1 VYVHQRSVISV
12 CLQNCICATLE
23 FVLQVKRESIVLQQK
38 QSDASKAQ
46 EQLSIQRAD
55 ISRKELELAFRE
67 DQISQKLQVS
77 APHL

>member
-1 VYVHQRSVISV
+1 MYVHQRSVISV
-12 CLQNCICATLE
+12 CLQNCICAILE